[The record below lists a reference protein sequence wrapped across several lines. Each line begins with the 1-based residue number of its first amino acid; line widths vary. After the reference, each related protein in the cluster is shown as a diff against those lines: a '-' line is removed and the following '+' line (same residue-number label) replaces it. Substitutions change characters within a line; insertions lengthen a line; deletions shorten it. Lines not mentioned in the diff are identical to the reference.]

1 MAWERRR
8 RSQYSLLLEE
18 RLPGQRQPVKAA
30 SREAGARNAPALRG
44 WRWSGLRSSKQRPS
58 LRSQPQS
65 SQPCERPVDST
76 AGHDGAGDVAAD
88 MLFERGAPGHEAESE
103 AIVDHGEPATR

>member
-8 RSQYSLLLEE
+8 RSQYGLLLEE

-30 SREAGARNAPALRG
+30 SREAEARNAPALRG
-44 WRWSGLRSSKQRPS
+44 WRWSGLLTSKQTRPS

-65 SQPCERPVDST
+65 SRPCERPIDFT
-76 AGHDGAGDVAAD
+76 AGHDGARDVAAD
-88 MLFERGAPGHEAESE
+88 MLFERGAPGHEAKSQ
-103 AIVDHGEPATR
+103 AIVDHSEPAT